1 MKNQLKFRVWDK
13 KHKFYL
19 WDRSVYLYGDG
30 ELEVFNCKTRNKYSF
45 VIQQFTGK
53 IDIVG
58 TEIYEGDI
66 CEMHLSA
73 NDKSSIKEQ
82 YGVYVVYRGD
92 NGAFKIKTIKKNW
105 FHCFGDNT
113 LIYDFNI
120 LKVIGNIFEN
130 KNLLI

>member
-1 MKNQLKFRVWDK
+1 MNKLKFRVWDK
-13 KHKFYL
+13 KHKFYV
-19 WDRSVYLYGDG
+19 WDRSVYLSGDG
-30 ELEVFNCKTRNKYSF
+30 ELEVFNCKTRNKDYF

-66 CEMHLSA
+66 CEMHMSA
-73 NDKSSIKEQ
+73 NDKSNVKEQ

-92 NGAFKIKTIKKNW
+92 NGEFKIKTIKKNW
-105 FHCFGDNT
+105 FHCFGDNAM
-113 LIYDFNI
+113 IYDFNI

-130 KNLLI
+130 KKLLK